1 MKLQKLAR
9 QLTQLIERELNS
21 QLDKTP
27 GQEPNPYILTS
38 QSFIELFRKWKIT
51 MGKPVIRFETEMM
64 GAGNTIYVKLGHVVF
79 AVIQNYDANPD
90 GMNRFILVVPVY
102 AEPEKGGMTI
112 FGHDEA
118 PMSLIADAFEKL
130 TDILV
135 ELHNSTL

>member
-9 QLTQLIERELNS
+9 QLTQLIERELKS
-21 QLDKTP
+21 QLSAEEGK
-27 GQEPNPYILTS
+27 ELNHFIHTS
-38 QSFIELFRKWKIT
+38 QSFIELFRAWKIT

-90 GMNRFILVVPVY
+90 GLNRFILVVPVY
-102 AEPEKGGMTI
+102 AEPEKGNLTI

-135 ELHNSTL
+135 ELHNRTL